1 MSVEKHRQSNIEL
14 LRILAAG
21 GVILLHYNNAGM
33 GGGFLYVKAWSINQ
47 LVMMFFESIF
57 VCAVNLFVLISG
69 YFMAE
74 KKTAD
79 LLKPLSII
87 LQVIVYALAFYVL
100 LVVIG
105 SRQFSLNGII
115 NCFIPNNW
123 FIILYAALFVIS
135 PYINKFIGDF
145 NVRDKINI
153 IIVLGIVF
161 CLLPTL
167 ADALSIWTGKEFMGL
182 STIGMYGSQD
192 GYTIV
197 NFIIMYM
204 VGNVMRDI
212 KPFQQKKQVLYL
224 LAVIML
230 IFAWALLDNALLH
243 EKHSSWAY
251 CNPLVVIEAIL
262 VFQIFR
268 NIKIEYNRIINR
280 LAAAS
285 LSVYIFHT
293 KVIGKI
299 GIEHF
304 VNRQLYVMIG
314 HILLSCIAIY
324 FTSWVTFEIYS
335 RLISPLYNA
344 ISTKW
349 KKHRFVSL

>member
-1 MSVEKHRQSNIEL
+1 MSNEKHRLSNIEL

-33 GGGFLYVKAWSINQ
+33 GGGFLYVDAWSINQ
-47 LVMMFFESIF
+47 LVLMFFESVF
-57 VCAVNLFVLISG
+57 VCAVNLFVIISG

-79 LLKPLSII
+79 MLKPLGII
-87 LQVIVYALAFYVL
+87 IQVIIYALAFNVL
-100 LVVIG
+100 LVVTG
-105 SRQFSLNGII
+105 LRQFSFNSII

-123 FIILYAALFVIS
+123 FIILYAALYVIS
-135 PYINKFIGDF
+135 PYINKFLGDF
-145 NVRDKINI
+145 SVRDKIR
-153 IIVLGIVF
+153 IIVTLGIVF
-161 CLLPTL
+161 CLFPTL
-167 ADALSIWTGKEFMGL
+167 ADILALWTGKEFMGL

-204 VGNVMRDI
+204 IGNVLRDI
-212 KPFQQKKQVLYL
+212 KPFRQKKQVLFL
-224 LAVIML
+224 AAVIVL
-230 IFAWALLDNALLH
+230 IFVWALLDNALIH

-251 CNPLVVIEAIL
+251 CNPLVVIEAVL

-268 NIKIEYNRIINR
+268 NIKIQYNRFINR

-293 KVIGKI
+293 KVIGRI
-299 GIEHF
+299 GIEQF

-314 HILLSCIAIY
+314 HLLLSCIAIY
-324 FTSWVTFEIYS
+324 FASWILYEAYS
-335 RLISPLYNA
+335 RLISPLHRA
-344 ISTKW
+344 VSTRW
-349 KKHRFVSL
+349 KKHRFVTI